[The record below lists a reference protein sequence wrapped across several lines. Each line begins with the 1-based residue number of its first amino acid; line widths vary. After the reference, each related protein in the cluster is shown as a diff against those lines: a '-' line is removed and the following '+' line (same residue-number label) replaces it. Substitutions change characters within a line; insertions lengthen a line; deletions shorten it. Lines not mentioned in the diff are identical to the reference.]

1 VEHAPRV
8 AKVDGGDELPEV
20 AARDGLLDLATGE
33 ELPRRRG
40 ASVDTQTNPQQA
52 KRQKGLGKPKR
63 QPHCKDPLNSSTAMP
78 DPFDPIPL
86 QTPPDPSATAMRPGH
101 AAVEAPRRRQAQEA
115 HHLVEL
121 DDVGVGDAL
130 EGMGRAVAGASECG
144 RWGAGDWGD
153 AGGGS
158 GERERERGGCQDR
171 MGHGRAA
178 PFVGSAGGGAKNVY
192 PICVLRWRPFQT
204 ATVVFNTPF

>member
-158 GERERERGGCQDR
+158 GERERERR
-171 MGHGRAA
+171 MPRQN
-178 PFVGSAGGGAKNVY
+178 GSRQSGS
-192 PICVLRWRPFQT
+192 ICG
-204 ATVVFNTPF
+204 